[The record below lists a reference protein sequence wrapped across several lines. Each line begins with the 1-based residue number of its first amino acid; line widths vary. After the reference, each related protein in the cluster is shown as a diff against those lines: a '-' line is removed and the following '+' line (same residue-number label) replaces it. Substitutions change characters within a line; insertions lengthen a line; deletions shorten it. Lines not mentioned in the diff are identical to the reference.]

1 MIPMAAAK
9 ASTTVV
15 EEIIRPIVMQL
26 TMRVTHAAIEGVTD
40 WVRTAKWHLYID
52 RDPETET
59 TVDFHSRL
67 VRKKLDEESA

>member
-1 MIPMAAAK
+1 MIPMAAAE

-15 EEIIRPIVMQL
+15 GEIFGHIVMQV
-26 TMRVTHAAIEGVTD
+26 TMRVTHAAIEGASD
-40 WVRTAKWHLYID
+40 WVRRAKWHLYID

-67 VRKKLDEESA
+67 VRKSLTRR